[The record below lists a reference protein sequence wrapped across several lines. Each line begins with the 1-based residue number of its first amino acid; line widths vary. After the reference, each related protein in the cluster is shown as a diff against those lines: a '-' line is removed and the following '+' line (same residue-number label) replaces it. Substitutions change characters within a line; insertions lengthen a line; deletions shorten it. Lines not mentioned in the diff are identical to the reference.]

1 MPTDNRSALI
11 DAEKRLGTVT
21 KVTAS
26 GVELNLPRALAAA
39 GRRGIAKGT
48 VGDFVFIDCDRV
60 VILGRIV
67 EVQVPEKYRPGL
79 ERQHDEE
86 PKVEPTGRVQLLAT
100 VQKTGK
106 HEVAGAVSATQAVVR
121 GVLVTPRIGD
131 GVFEANGP
139 ALSLSIQA
147 ALFGGVETKDGA
159 APIAVSLGR
168 ISGID
173 SADISMPPEKLFGRH
188 CGIFGATGG
197 GKSWTLAKLVSE
209 VSRLGGKAIVF
220 DPTGEFSG
228 KLQGAIEYAFTHNEA
243 DQTLVRFPSQAMTE
257 LSLFALL
264 RPSGQSQGPIM
275 REAIKS
281 LRLVKA
287 LKENANVQSNVENGF
302 TQYSHQQ
309 FGNVRTDASG
319 CLIKSN
325 LEISNFANAVQ
336 MHSVQLSG
344 EKCNFDIQSLSDQ
357 IVNECIYPSG
367 FQQNTHLFGAQNP
380 QTLNFCNTLIVRM
393 RGMLA
398 SAELKCL
405 FGNEGQDLCD
415 LLNNFLSNPQQRT
428 CLISFKNVSFN
439 HNARELLL
447 NTIGEY
453 LLGLARTDRF
463 RSTPVICF
471 LDEAHQF
478 MGRSVGDEFNSVS
491 LDAFGLIAKE
501 GRKYGLTTVLATQR
515 PRDVPQDI
523 LSQLGTLFVHRLT
536 NERDRE
542 TIERACGD
550 LDKSAAAFIPSLSQG
565 EAIVLGPDLPAP
577 LPIQITPP
585 DKSAQPNSKGPDYQS
600 AWHSEC
606 PPKTNDVK

>member
-1 MPTDNRSALI
+1 MAKDDRSALI
-11 DAEKRLGTVT
+11 DGEKRLGTVT
-21 KVTAS
+21 KVSAS
-26 GVELNLPRALAAA
+26 GIELNLPQALAAA
-39 GRRGIAKGT
+39 GRRGIARGT
-48 VGDFVFIDCDRV
+48 VGDFVFIDCDQA

-67 EVQVPEKYRPGL
+67 EVQIPDRNRPAL
-79 ERQHDEE
+79 ERQIERE
-86 PKVEPTGRVQLLAT
+86 PSVEPVGRVQLLAT
-100 VQKTGK
+100 IRKT
-106 HEVAGAVSATQAVVR
+106 TQTVVR
-121 GVLVTPRIGD
+121 GVLVSPRVGD

-139 ALSLSIQA
+139 ALSSSIQA
-147 ALFGGVETKDGA
+147 ALFGGVDVQDGA
-159 APIAVSLGR
+159 QPIAVSLGR

-173 SADISMPPEKLFGRH
+173 DAEIALPPEKLFGRH

-209 VSRLGGKAIVF
+209 VARLGGKAIVF

-228 KLQGAIEYAFTHNEA
+228 KLPGAVEYVFTRAEVG
-243 DQTLVRFPSQAMTE
+243 QTLVRFPSERMTE

-264 RPSGQSQGPIM
+264 RPTGQSQGPTM
-275 REAIKS
+275 REAIRS
-281 LRLVKA
+281 LRLVRA
-287 LKENANVQSNVENGF
+287 LRNDAAIVPEQIGQRQRFFKEAFGTVLVEQDFTVQKTGQSISEYNRA
-302 TQYSHQQ
+302 TAHYS
-309 FGNVRTDASG
+309 TAMASEL
-319 CLIKSN
+319 CD
-325 LEISNFANAVQ
+325 
-336 MHSVQLSG
+336 
-344 EKCNFDIQSLSDQ
+344 FDVALLTDQ
-357 IVNECIYPSG
+357 IVNECIFPSDNRNPG
-367 FQQNTHLFGAQNP
+367 FFGGKAEAP
-380 QTLNFCNTLIVRM
+380 LNYCNTLIVRM

-398 SAELKCL
+398 SSELRCL
-405 FGNEGQDLCD
+405 FGSEGEDICT
-415 LLNNFLSNPQQRT
+415 LLDGFLKDPQQRI

-453 LLGLARTDRF
+453 LLGLARADRF
-463 RSTPVICF
+463 RAQPVICF

-515 PRDVPQDI
+515 PRDVPQDV

-550 LDKSAAAFIPSLSQG
+550 LDRSAAAFIPSLSQG

-577 LPIQITPP
+577 LPIQITAP
-585 DKSAQPNSKGPDYQS
+585 DKTAQPTSRGPDYQR
-600 AWHSEC
+600 AWRQL
-606 PPKTNDVK
+606 

>member
-1 MPTDNRSALI
+1 MSTDNRSALI
-11 DAEKRLGTVT
+11 DGEKRLGSVT
-21 KVTAS
+21 KVSAS
-26 GVELNLPRALAAA
+26 GIELNLPHALAAA
-39 GRRGIAKGT
+39 GRRGIARGT
-48 VGDFVFIDCDRV
+48 VGDFVFIDCDQA

-67 EVQVPEKYRPGL
+67 EVQIPDRNRPAL
-79 ERQHDEE
+79 ERQIERE
-86 PKVEPTGRVQLLAT
+86 PSVEPVGRVQLLAT
-100 VQKTGK
+100 IRKT
-106 HEVAGAVSATQAVVR
+106 TQTVVR
-121 GVLVTPRIGD
+121 GVLVSPRVGD

-139 ALSLSIQA
+139 ALSSSIQA
-147 ALFGGVETKDGA
+147 ALFGGVDVQDGA
-159 APIAVSLGR
+159 QPIAVSLGR

-173 SADISMPPEKLFGRH
+173 DAEIALPPEKLFGRH

-209 VSRLGGKAIVF
+209 VARLGGKAIVF

-228 KLQGAIEYAFTHNEA
+228 KLPGAVEYVFTRAEA
-243 DQTLVRFPSQAMTE
+243 GQTLVRFPSEKMTE

-264 RPSGQSQGPIM
+264 RPSGQSQGPTM

-281 LRLVKA
+281 LRLVRALEQDPSLAVEEHAGGKRYFSGSFGSVFVDANGCAVKA
-287 LKENANVQSNVENGF
+287 KKVISEFATATSVYASQLADELCRFEVQG
-302 TQYSHQQ
+302 
-309 FGNVRTDASG
+309 
-319 CLIKSN
+319 LP
-325 LEISNFANAVQ
+325 
-336 MHSVQLSG
+336 
-344 EKCNFDIQSLSDQ
+344 DQ
-357 IVNECIYPSG
+357 IVNECIYSNDFAP
-367 FQQNTHLFGAQNP
+367 NTHLFGAQNP
-380 QTLNFCNTLIVRM
+380 QTLGHCNTLIVRM
-393 RGMLA
+393 RGMLS
-398 SAELKCL
+398 SAELRCL
-405 FGNEGQDLCD
+405 FGNEGDDICN
-415 LLNNFLSNPQQRT
+415 LLDTFLNDPQQRL

-453 LLGLARTDRF
+453 LLGLARADRF
-463 RSTPVICF
+463 RAQPVICF

-515 PRDVPQDI
+515 PRDVPQDV

-550 LDKSAAAFIPSLSQG
+550 LDRSAAAFIPSLSQG

-577 LPIQITPP
+577 LPIQITAP
-585 DKSAQPNSKGPDYQS
+585 DKTAQPTSRGPDYQR
-600 AWHSEC
+600 AWRQL
-606 PPKTNDVK
+606 

>member
-1 MPTDNRSALI
+1 MATDDRLALI
-11 DAEKRLGTVT
+11 DGEKRLGTVT
-21 KVTAS
+21 KVNAS
-26 GVELNLPRALAAA
+26 GIELNLPQALAAA
-39 GRRGIAKGT
+39 GRRGIARGA
-48 VGDFVFIDCDRV
+48 VGDFVFIDCDRA
-60 VILGRIV
+60 VILGRVV
-67 EVQVPEKYRPGL
+67 EVQIPDRYRPAL
-79 ERQHDEE
+79 ERQIERE
-86 PKVEPTGRVQLLAT
+86 PSVEPVGRVQLLAT
-100 VQKTGK
+100 IRKT
-106 HEVAGAVSATQAVVR
+106 TQTVVR
-121 GVLVTPRIGD
+121 GVLVSPRVGD

-139 ALSLSIQA
+139 ALSRSIQA
-147 ALFGGVETKDGA
+147 ALFGGVGVQDGA
-159 APIAVSLGR
+159 QPIAVSLGR

-173 SADISMPPEKLFGRH
+173 DAEIALPPEKLFGRH

-209 VSRLGGKAIVF
+209 VARLGGKAIVF

-228 KLQGAIEYAFTHNEA
+228 RFPGAVEYVFTRSE
-243 DQTLVRFPSQAMTE
+243 DGQTLVRFPSERMTE

-264 RPSGQSQGPIM
+264 RPTGQSQGPTM
-275 REAIKS
+275 REAIRS
-281 LRLVKA
+281 LRLVRA
-287 LKENANVQSNVENGF
+287 LRNDTTILPEQTGQRQRFFKEAFGTVLVEQDFTVQKTGQSISEYNRA
-302 TQYSHQQ
+302 TAHYS
-309 FGNVRTDASG
+309 TAMASEL
-319 CLIKSN
+319 C
-325 LEISNFANAVQ
+325 E
-336 MHSVQLSG
+336 
-344 EKCNFDIQSLSDQ
+344 FDVALLSDQ
-357 IVNECIYPSG
+357 IVNECIWPSDHRNPG
-367 FQQNTHLFGAQNP
+367 VFGGKADN
-380 QTLNFCNTLIVRM
+380 TLNYCNTLIVRM

-398 SAELKCL
+398 SAELQCL
-405 FGNEGQDLCD
+405 FGNEGDDICT
-415 LLNNFLSNPQQRT
+415 LLDRFLNDPQQRI

-453 LLGLARTDRF
+453 LLGLARADRF
-463 RSTPVICF
+463 RAQPVICF

-515 PRDVPQDI
+515 PRDVPQDV

-550 LDKSAAAFIPSLSQG
+550 LDRSAAAFIPSLSQG

-585 DKSAQPNSKGPDYQS
+585 DKTAQPISRGPDYQR
-600 AWHSEC
+600 AWRQH
-606 PPKTNDVK
+606 

>member
-1 MPTDNRSALI
+1 MPTGDLSALI
-11 DAEKRLGTVT
+11 DGEKRIGTVT
-21 KVTAS
+21 KVSAS
-26 GVELNLPRALAAA
+26 GIELNLPHALAAA
-39 GRRGIAKGT
+39 GRRGIARGT

-67 EVQVPEKYRPGL
+67 EVLIPDKNRPALEHQL
-79 ERQHDEE
+79 EREAS
-86 PKVEPTGRVQLLAT
+86 VEPVGKVQLLAT
-100 VQKTGK
+100 VQKT
-106 HEVAGAVSATQAVVR
+106 TQTVVR
-121 GVLVTPRIGD
+121 GVLVSPRLGD

-139 ALSLSIQA
+139 ALSRSIQA
-147 ALFGGVETKDGA
+147 ALFGDLELKDGQT
-159 APIAVSLGR
+159 PVAVSLGR

-173 SADISMPPEKLFGRH
+173 ASDISLPPEKLFGRH

-197 GKSWTLAKLVSE
+197 GKSWTLAKLVAE

-228 KLQGAIEYAFTHNEA
+228 KFRGAVEYAFTRAE
-243 DQTLVRFPSQAMTE
+243 DGQTLVRFPSEKMTE

-264 RPSGQSQGPIM
+264 RPSGQSQGPTM
-275 REAIKS
+275 REAIRS
-281 LRLVKA
+281 LRLVRA
-287 LKENANVQSNVENGF
+287 LAANPLVSSNQVQGLTVH
-302 TQYSHQQ
+302 SHAN
-309 FGNVRTDASG
+309 FGNVSVDTSG
-319 CLIKSN
+319 CLVKAKK
-325 LEISNFANAVQ
+325 EISNFARAAS
-336 MHSVQLSG
+336 MHSTELSS
-344 EKCNFDIQSLSDQ
+344 EYCNFDIKALTDQ
-357 IVNECIYPSG
+357 ITNECVHPSD
-367 FQQNTHLFGAQNP
+367 FPPNTHLFGAQNP
-380 QTLNFCNTLIVRM
+380 QALNFCNTLIVRM

-398 SAELKCL
+398 SAELQCL
-405 FGNEGQDLCD
+405 FGDQGEDICALID
-415 LLNNFLSNPQQRT
+415 AFLANDQQHV

-453 LLGLARTDRF
+453 LLGLARADRF
-463 RSTPVICF
+463 RSQPIICF

-515 PRDVPQDI
+515 PRDVPQDV

-536 NERDRE
+536 NDRDRE

-550 LDKSAAAFIPSLSQG
+550 LDRSAAAFIPSLSQG
-565 EAIVLGPDLPAP
+565 EAILLGPDLPAP

-585 DKSAQPNSKGPDYQS
+585 DKSVRPSSRGPNFQN
-600 AWHSEC
+600 AWAAGR
-606 PPKTNDVK
+606 KTN